1 MPFPKSVMVN
11 SLLIVTVTSLF
22 EKAVFDTEATVP
34 VALGVKLPDSYI
46 ELMKL
51 HNGGDLAY
59 SILHSSRVPDG
70 EVEYY

>member
-1 MPFPKSVMVN
+1 MFDIFEGEAEFDDF
-11 SLLIVTVTSLF
+11 SLEDLKKVEET
-22 EKAVFDTEATVP
+22 
-34 VALGVKLPDSYI
+34 LGVKLPDSYI